1 MSSTMGPT
9 GTFMVPVAGSFT
21 LFGRP
26 TGPTAAGSFAGVGS
40 FGVPTGPTAAG
51 SFAGVGSFGVPTTG
65 PTAAGSFVG
74 PAGPTSKMGR
84 WVKFYSD
91 AHIEA
96 LEAET
101 VPRPPPLGE
110 LILCFFIRP
119 EHQEER
125 LASYEERFH
134 VWTRKFGARK
144 ARRLYYRW
152 AFQSIFDILTIG
164 AIGAVIDWIYD
175 RLSGN

>member
-40 FGVPTGPTAAG
+40 FGVP
-51 SFAGVGSFGVPTTG
+51 TG

>member
-26 TGPTAAGSFAGVGS
+26 SGPTAAGSFAGVGS
-40 FGVPTGPTAAG
+40 FGVP
-51 SFAGVGSFGVPTTG
+51 TG

-175 RLSGN
+175 RLSGK